1 MIAQIAAWWV
11 PLSIGAAFGLFIM
24 AIIAAG
30 KIDRMKGKHLKER
43 EAHLEIIS
51 KQLSELGAM
60 KFLGEFQKRKPAE
73 KPLGPTEQTKDGS
86 EK

>member
-43 EAHLEIIS
+43 ESHLEIIEAQGRQITALR
-51 KQLSELGAM
+51 K
-60 KFLGEFQKRKPAE
+60 KRDGEQP
-73 KPLGPTEQTKDGS
+73 TKDGL
-86 EK
+86 KP